1 MKGHDLG
8 KDCLASGSAY
18 RAVSSRE
25 TLPGPEGN
33 YELSKVQV
41 SPSYAACLLSF
52 FRFLIGNQMFKCTN
66 LLELQLVIQNTN
78 KHQNI
83 TDTASQLF

>member
-25 TLPGPEGN
+25 TLPGPEEDH

-41 SPSYAACLLSF
+41 SPSNACHLLSF
-52 FRFLIGNQMFKCTN
+52 FRFLIGNQMFEISY
-66 LLELQLVIQNTN
+66 LLLNF
-78 KHQNI
+78 K
-83 TDTASQLF
+83 S

>member
-41 SPSYAACLLSF
+41 SPSYATF
-52 FRFLIGNQMFKCTN
+52 
-66 LLELQLVIQNTN
+66 ELFQIFDCKSNV
-78 KHQNI
+78 
-83 TDTASQLF
+83 